1 MSSKDMQQRL
11 AAILSADVSGYS
23 RLLSD
28 DETATVR
35 TLIAYREQVQSL
47 LTDHNGRLVD
57 FTGDNFL
64 AEFPT
69 AIGAVRS
76 AIEIQRVLAA
86 RNAHLSPD
94 RKMDFRMG
102 IHLGDI
108 LIEGDRV
115 YGEGVNIAARLQS
128 MAEPRGICISATV
141 HEQVRN
147 KVEVEYEDLGDR
159 FVKNIPDQVHV
170 YQIQIDRTAHGW
182 DWLQWV
188 HRKRLIAVSI
198 AAVVSA
204 TAVVTWPRPL
214 EIFSQLSGVATEP
227 AQLQGAAF
235 IRTDAAD
242 VGAEP
247 PEAENLQPRPED
259 EVSVPDTR
267 IVEEPWLVEEKWLV
281 AAQDRYVRKRLGCE
295 VKNEPDKSPRSV
307 IEEMADQVILILGSD
322 VALVEKR
329 EKLEAIVCGWFDFT
343 SMSKRVLGPH
353 WGSLTTSERGEF
365 IYEFT
370 RYLTLN
376 YGRRVSEYDGERA
389 TIYGERVE
397 PNDDVTVRTRIVGG
411 NYDGALVDYRFRKTE
426 GTWLISDVTLEGI
439 SLAMSYRDQFQQV
452 MGHGEGAQ
460 GLIASLH
467 SYNVSKTAMEADGG

>member
-35 TLIAYREQVQSL
+35 TLIAYREQVKAL

-69 AIGAVRS
+69 ALGAVRS

-108 LIEGDRV
+108 LIEGDRI

-128 MAEPRGICISATV
+128 MAEPGGICISATV

-147 KVEVEYEDLGDR
+147 KVGVEYEDLGDR
-159 FVKNIPDQVHV
+159 LVKNIPDQVHV
-170 YQIQIDRTAHGW
+170 YRIQIDRSALGW
-182 DWLQWV
+182 DWLQRI
-188 HRKRLIAVSI
+188 HRKQLIAVSI
-198 AAVVSA
+198 AAAVAA
-204 TAVVTWPRPL
+204 TAIVTWPRPL
-214 EIFSQLSGVATEP
+214 EIFSQLSGVAVEP
-227 AQLQGAAF
+227 AQLKAAAF
-235 IRTDAAD
+235 IRPDAAD
-242 VGAEP
+242 VSAP
-247 PEAENLQPRPED
+247 PPKAKNFQPRPED
-259 EVSVPDTR
+259 EVSGSDTWLA
-267 IVEEPWLVEEKWLV
+267 EETWLA
-281 AAQDRYVRKRLGCE
+281 AAQDRYVRKRLDCE
-295 VKNEPDKSPRSV
+295 IKNEPDKSPRNV
-307 IEEMADQVILILGSD
+307 IEEVADQVILILGSD
-322 VALVEKR
+322 IALVEKR
-329 EKLEAIVCGWFDFT
+329 ERLEAIVCGWFDFT

-353 WGSLTTSERGEF
+353 WRSLTASEQGEF
-365 IYEFT
+365 TYEFT

-389 TIYGERVE
+389 TIDGERKE
-397 PNDDVTVRTRIVGG
+397 PNGDVTVRTRMVGG

-426 GTWLISDVTLEGI
+426 GTWLISDVILEGI

-452 MGHGEGAQ
+452 MGHGEGAR
-460 GLIASLH
+460 GLIASLR
-467 SYNVSKTAMEADGG
+467 SYNISKTAMEADDG